1 MIFPSHDDQEQ
12 EIISIIGKKESV
24 EKAKKELEDLVCNL
38 VNDIKLTIHFTEQH
52 LYIINN
58 NEQNLCFPG
67 QSRRDP
73 DCC

>member
-38 VNDIKLTIHFTEQH
+38 VNDIKMTVH
-52 LYIINN
+52 LLHLKPSLLY
-58 NEQNLCFPG
+58 
-67 QSRRDP
+67 
-73 DCC
+73 

>member
-38 VNDIKLTIHFTEQH
+38 VNDIKMKMHFLYLKTLSIASIILNKTIPFRTK
-52 LYIINN
+52 
-58 NEQNLCFPG
+58 
-67 QSRRDP
+67 
-73 DCC
+73 

>member
-38 VNDIKLTIHFTEQH
+38 VNDIKMTMH
-52 LYIINN
+52 L
-58 NEQNLCFPG
+58 L
-67 QSRRDP
+67 SRTSFVLY
-73 DCC
+73 